1 MHLLLAVL
9 VLAAG
14 TSTVL
19 PKSATVVDAKQD
31 AVGETVGNVLV
42 TFTDGHKEK
51 WTKLGKS
58 MLPKVSVKGL
68 VGWAQYDVLGYRDY
82 PVFNIIRIVWPDQHQ
97 CDFQSTDSFIEAW
110 DFADG
115 GSSVII
121 KSREGHGA
129 PDFLKYDIAS
139 GKELAHVDGWENQI
153 LPDWAKPYA
162 DSN

>member
-1 MHLLLAVL
+1 MHQLLATL
-9 VLAAG
+9 VLTAG
-14 TSTVL
+14 TFAVV
-19 PKSATVVDAKQD
+19 PQSATVVDAKQD
-31 AVGETVGNVLV
+31 SVGETVGNVLV

-58 MLPKVSVKGL
+58 MLPKVLETGL

-82 PVFNIIRIVWPDQHQ
+82 PVFDIIRIVWPDEHHR
-97 CDFQSTDSFIEAW
+97 DFQSTDSFIEAW
-110 DFADG
+110 DFADKG
-115 GSSVII
+115 TTVII

-139 GKELAHVDGWENQI
+139 GKELAHVSGWDTQI